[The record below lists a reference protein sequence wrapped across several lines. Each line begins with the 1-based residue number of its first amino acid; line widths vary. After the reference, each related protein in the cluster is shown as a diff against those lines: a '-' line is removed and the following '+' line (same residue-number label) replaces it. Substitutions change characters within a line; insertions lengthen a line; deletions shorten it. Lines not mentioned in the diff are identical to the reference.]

1 MLPVHGDWWSGS
13 WAAAFESRGVARR
26 TRSPHRTEEPGV
38 PAHDFTLPSDAG
50 RPFVFDAALRVR
62 QRTLLFFYRGHW

>member
-1 MLPVHGDWWSGS
+1 M
-13 WAAAFESRGVARR
+13 
-26 TRSPHRTEEPGV
+26 

-50 RPFVFDAALRVR
+50 PPFVFDAALRVR